1 MLIKDWF
8 QSVNNWFFHK
18 TFARRSAGC
27 RGSWT
32 GNFVKRRPERG
43 SIRKRWLFS
52 YFVVLIV
59 PMAAFLLVTIYT
71 RKIIM
76 GEIVQTSLLT
86 NKTIQ
91 GTIDEYLTQGTQI
104 AANIVRD
111 RRFRD
116 IILKTNSWQDIVHQQ
131 EKFIDLLVNYGDTGL
146 GIDILIYVP
155 EIDYI
160 FTSGTANTL
169 PRLYGAMRYLG
180 YRYIEEEQWRD
191 QLTTQSGQ
199 SRFVST
205 SCLSYNEFGQD
216 SITFCANTKQAYF
229 SNCFYTGIFITIP
242 YKNIE
247 KVIKGNSD
255 SSILILDTGGSP
267 VYSFG
272 MDVPDIKVNTEAGA
286 GSYQIIRYL
295 ADEYICTYQKSNAGP
310 FFYAMLTRKTSFWN
324 RYNAAER
331 ISVITIALAFIVG
344 LIMSVYL
351 LQINYRPV
359 RSVLNI
365 FDKKIPGGGQNEFD
379 IIREQVLSLI
389 NARNKMESDLAR
401 QDRFLRENILHG
413 ALTRN
418 RQFLSNDDLAESIGL
433 DFNGRS
439 LVPVSVLPSNIEQSH
454 LGFTVQDPYTET
466 VPLLLDRALKD
477 LAEGDF
483 DFFKTNVEQT
493 TVFVFF
499 IRPDRKEDFYHRVQ
513 FIMEELRDFFQ
524 KKYSLVLDVVI
535 GNEAQSIDM
544 LFPRYQEMRAAHLV
558 GCISGE
564 HRVIRTTLPRYPAGN
579 GSLLTDEYVQLL
591 QEAIDYHCRD
601 DALRITNDYLSRLGE
616 SGYPFHILR
625 YYVYAFVSTLI
636 DMVPPSPWDS
646 GNLNLHDALD
656 AITASGNQTQLRQ
669 SLWMFINLLYTD
681 VPDTGRE
688 NEGIFPKVDKFIN
701 EHYTDVNLSLTMIA
715 DSVGLSVKYISKL
728 FKMET
733 GQGLLSYIGAVRI
746 QKAKE
751 LLNEGRYTLSEISEM
766 VGYTSIKTFRRVF
779 QKIEG
784 VNPGKYRNRA

>member
-1 MLIKDWF
+1 
-8 QSVNNWFFHK
+8 
-18 TFARRSAGC
+18 
-27 RGSWT
+27 
-32 GNFVKRRPERG
+32 
-43 SIRKRWLFS
+43 
-52 YFVVLIV
+52 
-59 PMAAFLLVTIYT
+59 MAAFLVVTIYT
-71 RKIIM
+71 RKIFM

-91 GTIDEYLTQGTQI
+91 ATIDEHLTQGTQI

-116 IILKTNSWQDIVHQQ
+116 IILKTNSQQDIVHQQ
-131 EKFIDLLVNYGDTGL
+131 DEFIDLLVNYGDTGL
-146 GIDILIYVP
+146 GTDILIYVP

-169 PRLYGAMRYLG
+169 SRLYGAIRYLG
-180 YRYIEEEQWRD
+180 YGDLEEEKWRD
-191 QLTTQSGQ
+191 HLTAYSGQ

-205 SCLSYNEFGQD
+205 PYLTYNEFGQD
-216 SITFCANTKQAYF
+216 SITYCANTKQPYF
-229 SNCFYTGIFITIP
+229 SNCFSAGIFITIP
-242 YKNIE
+242 YRNIE

-255 SSILILDTGGSP
+255 SLILILDAQGEP

-272 MDVPDIKVNTEAGA
+272 MDIPDIKVNTETGA
-286 GSYQIIRYL
+286 GSYQIVKYL
-295 ADEYICTYQKSNAGP
+295 TDDYICTYQKSNAGP

-324 RYNAAER
+324 RYDAAER
-331 ISVITIALAFIVG
+331 ISVITIALAFITG
-344 LIMSVYL
+344 LAMSVYL
-351 LQINYRPV
+351 LQINYRPI

-365 FDKKIPGGGQNEFD
+365 FDKKLPGGGQNEFD

-389 NARNKMESDLAR
+389 TLRDKMESDLAR

-418 RQFLSNDDLAESIGL
+418 RQFLSNDDLMESIGL
-433 DFNGRS
+433 DFNGHS
-439 LVPVSVLPSNIEQSH
+439 LIPVSVLPSNIEQSH

-466 VPLLLDRALKD
+466 VPLLLDKTLRD
-477 LAEGDF
+477 LTEDDF

-499 IRPDRKEDFYHRVQ
+499 IKPDKGEDFYRRIRFV
-513 FIMEELRDFFQ
+513 MEELCDFFQ

-535 GNEAQSIDM
+535 GNEAQNIDM
-544 LFPRYQEMRAAHLV
+544 LFPRYQEMRAAHLA

-564 HRVIRTTLPRYPAGN
+564 HRLIRTSLPARSMGN
-579 GSLLTDEYVQLL
+579 GNLLTDEYAQLL
-591 QEAIDYHCRD
+591 QEAIDYHSLD
-601 DALRITNDYLSRLGE
+601 DALRIINDYLSRLEE
-616 SGYPFHILR
+616 SSYPFHILR
-625 YYVYAFVSTLI
+625 YYVYSFVSTLI
-636 DMVPPSPWDS
+636 DMVPPSLGDS
-646 GNLNLHDALD
+646 GSLNLHEALD
-656 AITASGNQTQLRQ
+656 AITGSANQTQLQQ
-669 SLWMFINLLYTD
+669 SLWMFIKLLYAD
-681 VPDTGRE
+681 VPDTGRG
-688 NEGIFPKVDKFIN
+688 NEGIFPKVDKFIK

-733 GQGLLSYIGAVRI
+733 GQGLLSYIGAFRI
-746 QKAKE
+746 QKAKD
-751 LLNEGRYTLSEISEM
+751 LLKEDNYTLNEISEM

-784 VNPGKYRNRA
+784 VNPGKYRNRNKDPALRTFRPGPDPA